1 MIMLS
6 LFGLAFGWT
15 IILVG
20 NELDA
25 LANNLTEHRFGMA
38 FGGVIHAAS
47 LGMLSIAG
55 VETGEA
61 ARSLLKV
68 MPNPNFL
75 IIVGWIRIVLSVTA
89 IIIGFFLI
97 RRKHWSV
104 MAGAIW
110 SIFSIA
116 WFVLATLVSWG
127 FLSESLG
134 HPLTGGNTPLYVVDG
149 LVHLAWPV
157 LLFCYLL
164 PSWVRGKDRR
174 WGSCP

>member
-20 NELDA
+20 NELEA
-25 LANNLTEHRFGMA
+25 LANNLSEHRLGMA
-38 FGGVIHAAS
+38 FGGVIHAVS
-47 LGMLSIAG
+47 LGMLSVAG

-61 ARSLLKV
+61 ARSLLKA
-68 MPNPNFL
+68 MPNPGFL
-75 IIVGWIRIVLSVTA
+75 IIVGWIRIALSVTA
-89 IIIGFFLI
+89 ITIGFCLI
-97 RRKHWSV
+97 RRNHWAV

-116 WFVLATLVSWG
+116 WFVLATLISWG

-134 HPLTGGNTPLYVVDG
+134 HPLTGDNTPLYVVDG
-149 LVHLAWPV
+149 LVHLAWPL

-164 PSWVRGKDRR
+164 PSWIRGKDRR
-174 WGSCP
+174 WSAKL